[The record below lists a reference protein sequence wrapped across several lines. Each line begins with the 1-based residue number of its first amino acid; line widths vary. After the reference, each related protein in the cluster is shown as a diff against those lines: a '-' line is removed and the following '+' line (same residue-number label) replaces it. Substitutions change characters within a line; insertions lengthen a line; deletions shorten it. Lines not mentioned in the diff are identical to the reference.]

1 MNINLLI
8 QMRRFAIDHSSI
20 INHQH
25 SVTVE
30 GTGGTGAAGFL
41 TTGTVSLQWLIN
53 LAEVGGTKK

>member
-1 MNINLLI
+1 
-8 QMRRFAIDHSSI
+8 MRRFAIEHSSK

-30 GTGGTGAAGFL
+30 GTGGTGGTGFL
-41 TTGTVSLQWLIN
+41 TIGTVSIQWLIN